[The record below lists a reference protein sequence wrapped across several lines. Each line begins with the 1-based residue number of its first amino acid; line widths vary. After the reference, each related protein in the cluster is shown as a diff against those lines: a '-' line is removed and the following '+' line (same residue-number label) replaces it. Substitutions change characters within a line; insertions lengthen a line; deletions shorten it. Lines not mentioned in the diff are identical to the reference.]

1 MVKADFLTMIGK
13 SGEFIASSNRN
24 AETRNLQ
31 KHKLTEKK
39 WAKVKQ
45 QIKLAK
51 DKSQMKKRLL
61 RNRFQ
66 L

>member
-13 SGEFIASSNRN
+13 SGDFLASNNRN
-24 AETRNLQ
+24 AATRNLQ

-39 WAKVKQ
+39 WAKLKQ

-51 DKSQMKKRLL
+51 GKLPMKRRLL